1 MYLKMHQE
9 QAISADVL
17 IAAKRPEGGCEGW
30 HDWSWE
36 TFVSATAVTPVNADF
51 ATFSDVHLGSLPIVL
66 VLTGKLNVLELVKH
80 FGYTSGWLGQ
90 HRLDWYAHHKCHM
103 LLQLLQPVRKGGIQG
118 GLRGSGREEGGGR
131 GLQSERGLTGVG
143 EER

>member
-1 MYLKMHQE
+1 M
-9 QAISADVL
+9 
-17 IAAKRPEGGCEGW
+17 
-30 HDWSWE
+30 
-36 TFVSATAVTPVNADF
+36 SATAVTPVNADF

-80 FGYTSGWLGQ
+80 FRYTSGWLGQ
-90 HRLDWYAHHKCHM
+90 HRLDWHAHHKGHM
-103 LLQLLQPVRKGGIQG
+103 LLQLLQSVRGGFRGIEGAMVLG
-118 GLRGSGREEGGGR
+118 GGGGR